1 LSLTSCAVEL
11 RASASIS
18 DRRSRD
24 RDSRLFGLGRR
35 KTTAGAQP
43 SPRPSAC
50 TRYRHCH
57 GGRTEISRKSFA
69 RFPRLKER
77 LRQQAGS
84 LSGGEQQMVISRALM
99 ARPRLVLLDEPSL
112 GLAPMVVRD
121 IARAIVAI
129 NREEGISV
137 ILVEQN
143 SRMRSKSQTAPTR
156 WKQDGSR

>member
-1 LSLTSCAVEL
+1 
-11 RASASIS
+11 
-18 DRRSRD
+18 
-24 RDSRLFGLGRR
+24 
-35 KTTAGAQP
+35 
-43 SPRPSAC
+43 
-50 TRYRHCH
+50 
-57 GGRTEISRKSFA
+57 
-69 RFPRLKER
+69 
-77 LRQQAGS
+77 
-84 LSGGEQQMVISRALM
+84 MVISRALM